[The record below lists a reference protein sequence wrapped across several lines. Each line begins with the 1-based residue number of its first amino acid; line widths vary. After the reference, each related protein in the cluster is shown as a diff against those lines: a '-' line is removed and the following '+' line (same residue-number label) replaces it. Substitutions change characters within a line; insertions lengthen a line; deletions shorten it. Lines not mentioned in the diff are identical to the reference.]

1 MKPIT
6 SWENFDIKSFDEM
19 CCAGGTCGIS
29 DFAPENVLT
38 VTSAKEEKDE
48 LKESNTDYG
57 VEPKDSPL
65 TDFISK
71 LDLDHLE
78 KDEFPEI
85 YMGES
90 TTWEKF
96 SLKEGDQVAQPA
108 QPQVQAAQAAQTA
121 QPTQPAQQA
130 ASIPA
135 QQPVNTTPAQV
146 APQSQ
151 IANPDAAAQP
161 AQPAVNNAQPQA
173 AAQPA
178 AQAQQPVAQPQVQA
192 AQPVQQAAQL
202 PESIT
207 SWADY
212 EKMKESI
219 ALPGGM
225 LNAEPTEYEKE
236 LEKHNQARKNT
247 KSPEVNIGDKDAG
260 EIGIHDFDENGMPTG
275 VKEKVTTDIKATEL
289 KPNEKA
295 TIVDQKKKFK
305 HWDD

>member
-38 VTSAKEEKDE
+38 VTSAKEEKDK
-48 LKESNTDYG
+48 LKESNADYG

-96 SLKEGDQVAQPA
+96 SLKEGDQTAAPT
-108 QPQVQAAQAAQTA
+108 QPQVQAT
-121 QPTQPAQQA
+121 QPTQPTQQA
-130 ASIPA
+130 TSIPA
-135 QQPVNTTPAQV
+135 QQPINTTPAQV

-173 AAQPA
+173 VTQPA
-178 AQAQQPVAQPQVQA
+178 VSAQQPVAQSQVQTVS
-192 AQPVQQAAQL
+192 AQPQAAQL

-207 SWADY
+207 SWTDY
-212 EKMKESI
+212 EKIKESI

-247 KSPEVNIGDKDAG
+247 KSPEVNIGDKNAG
-260 EIGIHDFDENGMPTG
+260 EIGIHDFDEKGMPTG

>member
-6 SWENFDIKSFDEM
+6 SWENFDIKSFNEM
-19 CCAGGTCGIS
+19 CCAGGACGVA
-29 DFAPENVLT
+29 DFAPENVIT
-38 VTSAKEEKDE
+38 VTSAKEEKDD
-48 LKESNTDYG
+48 LKEANMDYG
-57 VEPKDSPL
+57 TEPKSSPL
-65 TDFISK
+65 ADFIAK
-71 LDLDHLE
+71 LDINDLE
-78 KDEFPEI
+78 KDDYPEV

-96 SLKEGDQVAQPA
+96 NLKEGEQVAQPA
-108 QPQVQAAQAAQTA
+108 VQAPAQTQPVAQPQVAAQPQTQVQNTVANGQAINTNPAA
-121 QPTQPAQQA
+121 
-130 ASIPA
+130 
-135 QQPVNTTPAQV
+135 V

-151 IANPDAAAQP
+151 IANP
-161 AQPAVNNAQPQA
+161 NATAPVTANPQVA
-173 AAQPA
+173 
-178 AQAQQPVAQPQVQA
+178 QPVAQPATQVTPNV
-192 AQPVQQAAQL
+192 AQPTVQPQATQL

-260 EIGIHDFDENGMPTG
+260 EIGIHDFDEKGMPTG

>member
-1 MKPIT
+1 MEPIT

-19 CCAGGTCGIS
+19 CCAGGACGIS
-29 DFAPENVLT
+29 DFAPEHVLT

-65 TDFISK
+65 TDFVSK
-71 LDLDHLE
+71 LDLDHLK

-90 TTWEKF
+90 TSWEKF
-96 SLKEGDQVAQPA
+96 NLKEGDQNVAPTQPQAVQTPA
-108 QPQVQAAQAAQTA
+108 QPVAQAPATA
-121 QPTQPAQQA
+121 
-130 ASIPA
+130 A

-151 IANPDAAAQP
+151 IANPDAAQTTVQP
-161 AQPAVNNAQPQA
+161 TVNNAQPQVN
-173 AAQPA
+173 AQPA
-178 AQAQQPVAQPQVQA
+178 QVQQSVAQPQVAQA
-192 AQPVQQAAQL
+192 PVQPQAAQL

-260 EIGIHDFDENGMPTG
+260 EIGVHDFDENGMPTG
-275 VKEKVTTDIKATEL
+275 VKERVETELKATEL

-305 HWDD
+305 HWDA

>member
-19 CCAGGTCGIS
+19 CCAGGACGVS

-90 TTWEKF
+90 TTWKKF
-96 SLKEGDQVAQPA
+96 NLKEGDQIAQPA
-108 QPQVQAAQAAQTA
+108 QPQAQAA
-121 QPTQPAQQA
+121 QPAQQA
-130 ASIPA
+130 TPTPA

-161 AQPAVNNAQPQA
+161 AQPVVNNAQPQA
-173 AAQPA
+173 QVAQPA
-178 AQAQQPVAQPQVQA
+178 APAQQPVAQPQPQVQA
-192 AQPVQQAAQL
+192 APAQPQAAQL

>member
-29 DFAPENVLT
+29 DFAPEHVLT

-48 LKESNTDYG
+48 LKESNADYG
-57 VEPKDSPL
+57 VEQKDSPL

-71 LDLDHLE
+71 LDLNHLE

-96 SLKEGDQVAQPA
+96 NLKEDGQTAQPSQPQAQVAQP
-108 QPQVQAAQAAQTA
+108 VQQAAQT
-121 QPTQPAQQA
+121 
-130 ASIPA
+130 

-151 IANPDAAAQP
+151 IANPNAATQP
-161 AQPAVNNAQPQA
+161 TQPVVNNAQTQVQPT
-173 AAQPA
+173 QPA
-178 AQAQQPVAQPQVQA
+178 VQAQQPVAQPQVQA
-192 AQPVQQAAQL
+192 APAQTQAAQL

-212 EKMKESI
+212 KKMKESA

-225 LNAEPTEYEKE
+225 LNTEPTEYEKE

-247 KSPEVNIGDKDAG
+247 KSPEVNIGDKNAG

-275 VKEKVTTDIKATEL
+275 VKEKVETELKATEL
-289 KPNEKA
+289 KPNGKA

>member
-6 SWENFDIKSFDEM
+6 SWENFNIKSFDEM

-29 DFAPENVLT
+29 DFAPEHVLT

-48 LKESNTDYG
+48 LKESNADYG

-65 TDFISK
+65 ADFISK
-71 LDLDHLE
+71 LDLNHLE

-96 SLKEGDQVAQPA
+96 NLKESDQAAQPA
-108 QPQVQAAQAAQTA
+108 QPQAVQPAAQA
-121 QPTQPAQQA
+121 QQL
-130 ASIPA
+130 
-135 QQPVNTTPAQV
+135 VNTMPAQV

-151 IANPDAAAQP
+151 IANPNAATQP
-161 AQPAVNNAQPQA
+161 TQPVVNNAQTQVQTT
-173 AAQPA
+173 QPA
-178 AQAQQPVAQPQVQA
+178 VPAQQPVAQPQVQA
-192 AQPVQQAAQL
+192 VPAQTQAAQL

-212 EKMKESI
+212 KKMKESV

-225 LNAEPTEYEKE
+225 LNAEPTEYEKA

-247 KSPEVNIGDKDAG
+247 KSPEVNIGDKNAG

-275 VKEKVTTDIKATEL
+275 VKEKVETELKATEL
-289 KPNEKA
+289 KPNGKA

>member
-19 CCAGGTCGIS
+19 CCAGGTCGVS

-96 SLKEGDQVAQPA
+96 SLKEGDQAAVSA
-108 QPQVQAAQAAQTA
+108 QPQAQAA
-121 QPTQPAQQA
+121 QPAQQA
-130 ASIPA
+130 TPTPA

-161 AQPAVNNAQPQA
+161 AQPVVNNVQPQA
-173 AAQPA
+173 QVAQPA
-178 AQAQQPVAQPQVQA
+178 APAQQPVAQPQVQA
-192 AQPVQQAAQL
+192 APAQPQAAQL

-275 VKEKVTTDIKATEL
+275 VKEKVETELKATEL
-289 KPNEKA
+289 KPNGKA

>member
-19 CCAGGTCGIS
+19 CCAGGTCGVS

-96 SLKEGDQVAQPA
+96 SLKEGDQAAVLA
-108 QPQVQAAQAAQTA
+108 QPQAQAA
-121 QPTQPAQQA
+121 QPAQQA
-130 ASIPA
+130 TPTPA

-161 AQPAVNNAQPQA
+161 AQQAQPVVNNAQPQA

-178 AQAQQPVAQPQVQA
+178 VPAQQPVAQPQVQA
-192 AQPVQQAAQL
+192 APAQPQAAQL

-275 VKEKVTTDIKATEL
+275 VKEKVETELKATEL

>member
-6 SWENFDIKSFDEM
+6 SWENFDIKSFNEM
-19 CCAGGTCGIS
+19 CCAGDACGIA
-29 DFAPENVLT
+29 DFAPENVIT
-38 VTSAKEEKDE
+38 VTSAKEEKDD
-48 LKESNTDYG
+48 LKEANMDYG
-57 VEPKDSPL
+57 TEPKTSPL
-65 TDFISK
+65 ADFIAK
-71 LDLDHLE
+71 LDINDLE
-78 KDEFPEI
+78 KDDYPEV

-96 SLKEGDQVAQPA
+96 TLKEGEQVAQPQQPVQTQNQAQPTVAQAPQA
-108 QPQVQAAQAAQTA
+108 QPQQ
-121 QPTQPAQQA
+121 TQPAVPTQQTVKTAPA
-130 ASIPA
+130 A
-135 QQPVNTTPAQV
+135 V

-151 IANPDAAAQP
+151 IANPNAAAPLAANTQTSQSIAQP
-161 AQPAVNNAQPQA
+161 ATQATSNTAQPTVQTQA
-173 AAQPA
+173 T
-178 AQAQQPVAQPQVQA
+178 
-192 AQPVQQAAQL
+192 QL

-289 KPNEKA
+289 KPNAKA

>member
-6 SWENFDIKSFDEM
+6 SWENFDIKSFNEM
-19 CCAGGTCGIS
+19 CCAGGACGIA
-29 DFAPENVLT
+29 DFAPENVIT
-38 VTSAKEEKDE
+38 VTSAKEEKDD
-48 LKESNTDYG
+48 LKEANMDYG
-57 VEPKDSPL
+57 TEPKTSPL
-65 TDFISK
+65 ADFIAK
-71 LDLDHLE
+71 LDINDLE
-78 KDEFPEI
+78 KDDYPEV

-96 SLKEGDQVAQPA
+96 ILKEGEQVAQPQQQTQA
-108 QPQVQAAQAAQTA
+108 QNQA
-121 QPTQPAQQA
+121 QPTVAQVQPQPAQQA
-130 ASIPA
+130 VPT
-135 QQPVNTTPAQV
+135 QQTVNTAPAAV

-151 IANPDAAAQP
+151 IANPNATAPAAANTQ
-161 AQPAVNNAQPQA
+161 VS
-173 AAQPA
+173 
-178 AQAQQPVAQPQVQA
+178 QPVAQPATQA
-192 AQPVQQAAQL
+192 TTNTAQPTVQPQATQL

-289 KPNEKA
+289 KPNAKA

>member
-6 SWENFDIKSFDEM
+6 SWENFDIKSFNEM
-19 CCAGGTCGIS
+19 CCAGGACGVA
-29 DFAPENVLT
+29 DFAPENVIT
-38 VTSAKEEKDE
+38 VTSAKEEKDD
-48 LKESNTDYG
+48 LKEANMDYG
-57 VEPKDSPL
+57 TEPKSSPL
-65 TDFISK
+65 ADFIAK
-71 LDLDHLE
+71 LDINDLE
-78 KDEFPEI
+78 KDDYPEV

-96 SLKEGDQVAQPA
+96 NLKEGEQVAQPTVQAPVQTQPVA
-108 QPQVQAAQAAQTA
+108 QPQVAAQPQAQVQSTVANGQAINTNPAA
-121 QPTQPAQQA
+121 
-130 ASIPA
+130 
-135 QQPVNTTPAQV
+135 V

-151 IANPDAAAQP
+151 IANPNVTAPVTA
-161 AQPAVNNAQPQA
+161 NPQA
-173 AAQPA
+173 V
-178 AQAQQPVAQPQVQA
+178 QPVAQPATQVTPNV
-192 AQPVQQAAQL
+192 AQPAVQPQATQL

-225 LNAEPTEYEKE
+225 LNAEPTDYEKE

-260 EIGIHDFDENGMPTG
+260 EIGIHDFDEKGMPTG